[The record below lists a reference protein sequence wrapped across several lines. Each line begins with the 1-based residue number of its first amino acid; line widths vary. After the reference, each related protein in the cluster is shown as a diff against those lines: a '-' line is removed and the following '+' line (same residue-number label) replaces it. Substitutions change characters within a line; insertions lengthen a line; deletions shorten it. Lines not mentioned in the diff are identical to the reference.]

1 METLP
6 KQEDILTKKARYR
19 AWGRFLVLAP
29 LIGFAISVVAFA
41 CSTAIGMGDAYV
53 VARIVRVIGGL
64 VGTLSGIG
72 FVLAFPVG
80 IILLGISNRLFAGAP
95 DARSA
100 QGSLALVPAEI
111 RGWNWGAA
119 GLGWLWGVSHNVW
132 ISLMSFVP
140 VVGLFMWIILGI
152 KGNEWAWQS
161 APWQSVEQFKAAQ
174 DKWKKWGIA
183 IFVMYVLSMIITVT
197 FFGIFMV
204 SGLFM
209 SA

>member
-6 KQEDILTKKARYR
+6 QQEDILAKKARYR

-29 LIGFAISVVAFA
+29 LIGFVVSIAAFA
-41 CSTAIGMGDAYV
+41 GSTVVGMGDAYM

-64 VGTLSGIG
+64 VGTVSGIG
-72 FVLAFPVG
+72 FALAFPVG

-100 QGSLALVPAEI
+100 QGAVALVPAEI

-161 APWQSVEQFKAAQ
+161 APWQSVEQFKVAQ

>member
-6 KQEDILTKKARYR
+6 QYEDILTKKARYR
-19 AWGRFLVLAP
+19 AWGLFLVLAP
-29 LIGFAISVVAFA
+29 LIGFAISIVAFA
-41 CSTAIGMGDAYV
+41 GSTVVGMGDAYMA
-53 VARIVRVIGGL
+53 ARIVRVIGGL
-64 VGTLSGIG
+64 MGTVSGIG
-72 FVLAFPVG
+72 FALAFPVG

-95 DARSA
+95 DVRSA
-100 QGSLALVPAEI
+100 QGAVALVPAEI

-183 IFVMYVLSMIITVT
+183 IFVMYGLSMSITIIL
-197 FFGIFMV
+197 FGIF
-204 SGLFM
+204 GLFM